1 MANYAILCH
10 RIADLANSM
19 LLTARHA
26 IQPDSFPEPAEIKAH
41 PTSRVLGSAH
51 NPLNSNNF

>member
-10 RIADLANSM
+10 LTAGLANVM

-26 IQPDSFPEPAEIKAH
+26 IQPDSLPEPAEIKAH

-51 NPLNSNNF
+51 NPLNNNNF